1 MFYIRGGDKDQI
13 KVAQLLFNFCN
24 NGLFQADNIPSI
36 DLTIQKVDGALAWTD
51 YEGDKKFYIEIEE
64 SLDKKQFIITLCHE
78 MIHVCQFL
86 AGVEVSELSAYHYEE
101 KLAEQFYQEELGVG
115 TNGSLVNLNED

>member
-1 MFYIRGGDKDQI
+1 
-13 KVAQLLFNFCN
+13 
-24 NGLFQADNIPSI
+24 
-36 DLTIQKVDGALAWTD
+36 
-51 YEGDKKFYIEIEE
+51 
-64 SLDKKQFIITLCHE
+64 

>member
-1 MFYIRGGDKDQI
+1 MLYIRGGDKNQI
-13 KVAQLLFNFCN
+13 KIAQLLFNFCN
-24 NGLFQADNIPSI
+24 NGLFQVDNIPSI

>member
-1 MFYIRGGDKDQI
+1 MLYIRGGDKNQI
-13 KVAQLLFNFCN
+13 KIAQLLFNFCN
-24 NGLFQADNIPSI
+24 NGLFQVDNIPSI

-101 KLAEQFYQEELGVG
+101 KLAEQFYQEELGIG
-115 TNGSLVNLNED
+115 TNGSLINLNED